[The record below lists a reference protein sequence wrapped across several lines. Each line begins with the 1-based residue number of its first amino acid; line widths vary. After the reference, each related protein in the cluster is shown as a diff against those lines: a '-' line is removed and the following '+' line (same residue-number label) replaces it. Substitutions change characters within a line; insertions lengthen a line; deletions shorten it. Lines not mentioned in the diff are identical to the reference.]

1 MIKTVMIIDDETC
14 VLSALQ
20 RMLVRSGWQ
29 VITFVNPSDAL
40 EFARHRI
47 VPLVITDFRMP
58 GMTGTQF
65 LQSLEEIQ
73 PVSYK
78 IMLSAHASRND
89 IVQAI
94 ASVGVH
100 CFMQKPWK
108 TGRLLDELDSGLD
121 YFRLMLRAE
130 YMHNKDMM
138 SVEEFGV
145 WYNRLLNKID
155 PSFAREA
162 DGVR

>member
-1 MIKTVMIIDDETC
+1 MIKTVMIIDDETQ
-14 VLSALQ
+14 VLNALQ

-58 GMTGTQF
+58 RMTGIEF

-78 IMLSAHASRND
+78 IMLSACASRAD
-89 IVQAI
+89 IVQAV

-100 CFMQKPWK
+100 CFMQKPWDSS
-108 TGRLLDELDSGLD
+108 RLLGELNSGLE
-121 YFRLMLRAE
+121 YFRLILRAE

-138 SVEEFGV
+138 SAQEFGV
-145 WYNRLLNKID
+145 WYNTLLNKID
-155 PSFAREA
+155 PSFTLKT
-162 DGVR
+162 DSDK

>member
-1 MIKTVMIIDDETC
+1 MIKTVMIIDDETR
-14 VLSALQ
+14 VLSSLR

-29 VITFVNPSDAL
+29 VITFVNPVDAL

-47 VPLVITDFRMP
+47 VPLVITDYRMP
-58 GMTGTQF
+58 RMTGTQF

-89 IVQAI
+89 IVQAV

-100 CFMQKPWK
+100 CFLQKPWK
-108 TGRLLDELDSGLD
+108 SSRLLNELNAGLD

-130 YMHNKDMM
+130 LH
-138 SVEEFGV
+138 
-145 WYNRLLNKID
+145 
-155 PSFAREA
+155 AQ
-162 DGVR
+162 